1 MKTELFREIN
11 GRFLLIEHG
20 DPHSYCINSIRTVFP
35 KQNNKVS
42 KKILRK
48 KPFRVQDRTSIYLR
62 HRLLF
67 ECPVNLKLF
76 GHVLYDT
83 DDHAYVQSQPIH
95 EISIC
100 SGNIEHVGFARLLP
114 ENAFKHCIRQRYTLK
129 RARWP
134 PIFIAI
140 LDSTWL
146 VEYLCQVSL
155 QIYGG
160 FFSRGITLSAVI
172 QLHNKVCLFSEKKQT
187 HDPIQTPYH
196 GTSHNHMMM

>member
-1 MKTELFREIN
+1 MIPNF
-11 GRFLLIEHG
+11 
-20 DPHSYCINSIRTVFP
+20 YCINSTSTVFP

-42 KKILRK
+42 KNLWSDFAQFKKILRK
-48 KPFRVQDRTSIYLR
+48 KPFRVEDRTSSYRR

-83 DDHAYVQSQPIH
+83 DDHTYVQSQPIH

-114 ENAFKHCIRQRYTLK
+114 ENAFKHCIRQQYTTKTSTLT
-129 RARWP
+129 

-140 LDSTWL
+140 LDPTWL

-155 QIYGG
+155 QIYGR
-160 FFSRGITLSAVI
+160 FFFRGITLTLQMAYWWNSFTK
-172 QLHNKVCLFSEKKQT
+172 N
-187 HDPIQTPYH
+187 
-196 GTSHNHMMM
+196 